1 VTEQSP
7 RKRQG
12 LEGLPVNSYEVWGF
26 DAVRSASGASDGAAL
41 VVCWI
46 VVLLT
51 LALAIWGSSIILDVV
66 GGIGL
71 LVVSMW
77 TASKLRRGAAA
88 RRVARRVRRRET
100 RL

>member
-1 VTEQSP
+1 
-7 RKRQG
+7 
-12 LEGLPVNSYEVWGF
+12 
-26 DAVRSASGASDGAAL
+26 
-41 VVCWI
+41 

-71 LVVSMW
+71 LVVSLW